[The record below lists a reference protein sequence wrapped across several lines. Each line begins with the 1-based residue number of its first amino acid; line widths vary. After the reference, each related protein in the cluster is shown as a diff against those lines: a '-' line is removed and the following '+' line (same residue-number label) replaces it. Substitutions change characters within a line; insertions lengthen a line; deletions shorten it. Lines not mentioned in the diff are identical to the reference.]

1 MRRRIR
7 RGASFPGRLTSCSG
21 RPTSCSGRPT
31 SGALLPPR
39 PRRAGQR
46 WSALVSA
53 PTSRVAHAM
62 LRALGEAHW
71 AAFVAH
77 ATAHYKPAFLAVFQR
92 RVLRCVGR
100 YGRPCPR
107 GFAVELASPVAADA
121 LPLLHL
127 DHEQDVQ
134 ITCDMWRAAL
144 PPAPASWD
152 DGIDGALLCHLLFGV
167 VEDPVHGRAMLRFR
181 CGPAGLLAVMKTTVC
196 ARMPIADATT
206 PASDRLRLAPQVIS
220 SMCRTTRA
228 CAAWPREL
236 RVTPH
241 SYVMRFHARPDV
253 CVCRGRRRGGIGL
266 SLSCHSHGW
275 LSAVRWRLR
284 RATLDR

>member
-1 MRRRIR
+1 MTTPSALSAQPTTAAPRPPSSASEWRRRL
-7 RGASFPGRLTSCSG
+7 PQEG
-21 RPTSCSGRPT
+21 RPVNYQPLPVEVLSNRTPPRKFIRKYRPVERVVCRLDMFGVPGDALCIAEAAEPAPATPAAPPVPT
-31 SGALLPPR
+31 SPAAPFYTLAH
-39 PRRAGQR
+39 RRAGQR

-62 LRALGEAHW
+62 RRALGEVHW

-134 ITCDMWRAAL
+134 ITCDMWRTAL
-144 PPAPASWD
+144 PPTPASWD
-152 DGIDGALLCHLLFGV
+152 DGVDGALLCHLLFGV
-167 VEDPVHGRAMLRFR
+167 AEDPVHGRSMLRFR
-181 CGPAGLLAVMKTTVC
+181 CGPAGLG
-196 ARMPIADATT
+196 
-206 PASDRLRLAPQVIS
+206 SDEGYC
-220 SMCRTTRA
+220 MRA
-228 CAAWPREL
+228 
-236 RVTPH
+236 
-241 SYVMRFHARPDV
+241 HAH
-253 CVCRGRRRGGIGL
+253 RRRN
-266 SLSCHSHGW
+266 HT
-275 LSAVRWRLR
+275 RL
-284 RATLDR
+284 